1 MIRAIPQRRARA
13 GDAAPRPERRVL
25 DRARIVRAALDLL
38 DEVGLDGLTMRRLAA
53 RLGVQA
59 GALYRHIRDKGELLD
74 LLVEA
79 ICAEQRE
86 PDPALPW
93 REQVRALARD
103 ELRIL
108 RSRRDAARLAAS
120 TVPNGPERL
129 RLIEASLR
137 ALRAAGFDAADAV
150 QISLLLNTYVTGL
163 VLEEETSPAA
173 AAEAAALRDPAV
185 FDVEARFTFGLEV
198 LLAGLEAR
206 LRATAAGR
214 AGS

>member
-1 MIRAIPQRRARA
+1 MRAIPKRRARA
-13 GDAAPRPERRVL
+13 REDAPRPARRTL
-25 DRARIVRAALDLL
+25 DRDRIVRTALDLL
-38 DEVGLDGLTMRRLAA
+38 DEVGLEGLTMRRLAA
-53 RLGVQA
+53 RLDVQA

-93 REQVRALARD
+93 REQVRALAGD
-103 ELRIL
+103 QLRIL

-120 TVPNGPERL
+120 TVPNGAERM

-137 ALRAAGFDAADAV
+137 ALRAAGFTAADAA

-163 VLEEETSPAA
+163 VLEEEASPAA
-173 AAEAAALRDPAV
+173 APEVAGGPDPAA
-185 FDVEARFTFGLEV
+185 FDVEARFAFGLEIM
-198 LLAGLEAR
+198 LAGLEER
-206 LRATAAGR
+206 LRATVPERSAG
-214 AGS
+214 